1 MMVVTFEKLRNNQL
15 LKDSTWAVFGNGV
28 GYLFVLLSG
37 IVIARIIGKDLYG
50 EYGVVKNAMLYV
62 GALASFGTGLTSTKY
77 IAESIS
83 KSTEGTKM
91 IIRNSVL
98 ISLSFSVLLGVLLF
112 LFAVEVA
119 DLMDQ
124 PKLISAFKYLGIII
138 VFRALTIT
146 QSGILSGLKKFK
158 VLGINNILAGFVFLA
173 LSYPLTSTWGL
184 IGAFYSLITYHA
196 VLFFANILFIFPYY
210 KGEKDRK
217 SGYSVKKILSDSFPL
232 TLQGLSEYL
241 ANFVLIFFFTKYA
254 SLGEYALFSVATQ
267 WNAIVIFIPSLLSN
281 VVLSYLSTSL
291 DNNNNYF
298 VLFRRM
304 VYVNLFCS
312 LGPFIGVVCFSGIIV
327 SFYGPTFSGLQLV
340 LCVYLIASVSMCTSQ
355 VYVSDMIARN
365 GNWKL
370 LFFKVV
376 RDVFIVAVSYVILS
390 NMLFDRAALIVS
402 VINIIGAFLFL
413 LILSID
419 KRLSIKEYKNI

>member
-1 MMVVTFEKLRNNQL
+1 MYFTLEKLKNNQL
-15 LKDSTWAVFGNGV
+15 FKDSTWAVFGNGV
-28 GYLFVLLSG
+28 GYFFVLLSG

-83 KSTEGTKM
+83 KSKGITKT

-98 ISLSFSVLLGVLLF
+98 ISLAFSVSLGVLLI

-124 PKLISAFKYLGIII
+124 PKLIPAFKYLGIIV

-146 QSGILSGLKKFK
+146 QSGILSGLKLFK

-184 IGAFYSLITYHA
+184 MGAFYSLITYHA
-196 VLFFANILFIFPYY
+196 VLFFANILFILPQY
-210 KGEKDRK
+210 KGETD
-217 SGYSVKKILSDSFPL
+217 SDSNYSVKKILSDSFPL
-232 TLQGLSEYL
+232 TLQGLSEYM
-241 ANFVLIFFFTKYA
+241 ANFMLIFFFTKYA

-281 VVLSYLSTSL
+281 VVLSYLSTTL
-291 DNNNNYF
+291 DDNSNYL

-304 VYVNLFCS
+304 VYVNLLCS
-312 LGPFIGVVCFSGIIV
+312 LVPFIIVVCFSGIIV
-327 SFYGPTFSGLQLV
+327 SFYGPTFIGLQLV
-340 LCVYLIASVSMCTSQ
+340 LCVYLIASVSMCISQ

-365 GNWKL
+365 ENWRL
-370 LFFKVV
+370 LIFKVV
-376 RDVFIVAVSYVILS
+376 RDVFIVAVSYVALS
-390 NMLFDRAALIVS
+390 KILFDRAALTVS
-402 VINIIGAFLFL
+402 AINIIGTFLFL
-413 LILSID
+413 FILSVD
-419 KRLSIKEYKNI
+419 KRLSAKENNNNL